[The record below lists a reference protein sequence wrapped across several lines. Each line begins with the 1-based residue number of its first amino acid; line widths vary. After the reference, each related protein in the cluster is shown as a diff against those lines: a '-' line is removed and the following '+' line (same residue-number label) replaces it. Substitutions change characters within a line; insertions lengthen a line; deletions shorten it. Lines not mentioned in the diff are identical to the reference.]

1 MYISPIYSYQQWM
14 IKLCRILTF
23 FVIFGTDIFFENIFP
38 SNSTIFSMKW
48 KKRFF
53 NRSCS
58 FNQKSLLEKQKMI
71 RNSTHYVWQYF
82 IFNVHIYYTCSPFKV
97 FHVNLNAKEGKNEI
111 LLSCYLRPKKVWS
124 PFSFRSLAYIFVAHF
139 LSDILLKYSLVLN
152 CA

>member
-1 MYISPIYSYQQWM
+1 
-14 IKLCRILTF
+14 
-23 FVIFGTDIFFENIFP
+23 
-38 SNSTIFSMKW
+38 MKW

-53 NRSCS
+53 NISCS

-82 IFNVHIYYTCSPFKV
+82 IFNVHIYYTCSTFKV
-97 FHVNLNAKEGKNEI
+97 FAVNLNAKEGKNEI

-139 LSDILLKYSLVLN
+139 PSLYFGKYSLGLN
-152 CA
+152 CIALAVGWMIFEETHWSIEYQAWLLFLFFCYVLISTNLQWIRI